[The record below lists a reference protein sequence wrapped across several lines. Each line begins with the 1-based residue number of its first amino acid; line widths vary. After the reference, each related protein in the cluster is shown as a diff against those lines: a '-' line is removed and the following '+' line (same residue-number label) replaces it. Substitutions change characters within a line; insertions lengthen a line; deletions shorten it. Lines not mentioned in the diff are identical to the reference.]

1 MATFGRMVL
10 SHSNVN
16 KLVSRAAIFFSTAFL
31 LFTALVALNA
41 VVRTELINGCDGQEE
56 VF

>member
-10 SHSNVN
+10 SHSNVK